1 MVKDL
6 KHKVLNHRIT
16 FQAFTT
22 IVNDYG
28 FEIQEWSDFK
38 TVWAG
43 ITNLSGREYFAA
55 MQVQAEKTVKFT
67 IRYTKDIDE
76 TMNIKFGKKTVGTE
90 EIDIIF
96 NITSIDN
103 IKYGNEFMEIK
114 ALAVM

>member
-1 MVKDL
+1 MNIAN
-6 KHKVLNHRIT
+6 LNKRII
-16 FQAFTT
+16 FQSFTT
-22 IVNDYG
+22 ITNDYG

-67 IRYTKDIDE
+67 IRCNKNINE
-76 TMNIKFGKKTVGTE
+76 TMR
-90 EIDIIF
+90 IIF
-96 NITSIDN
+96 EGNNYDISSIDN

-114 ALAVM
+114 ALVVM

>member
-1 MVKDL
+1 MK
-6 KHKVLNHRIT
+6 LNKRIT
-16 FQAFTT
+16 FQKFTT
-22 IVNDYG
+22 ITNDYG
-28 FEIQEWSDFK
+28 YEINEWSDFK
-38 TVWAG
+38 TVWADV
-43 ITNLSGREYFAA
+43 TNLSGREYFAA

-103 IKYGNEFMEIK
+103 IKYDNKFIEIK
-114 ALAVM
+114 AMAVV

>member
-1 MVKDL
+1 MNIAN
-6 KHKVLNHRIT
+6 LNKRIT
-16 FQAFTT
+16 FQLFTT
-22 IVNDYG
+22 VVNDYG

-67 IRYTKDIDE
+67 IRCNKNINE
-76 TMNIKFGKKTVGTE
+76 TMR
-90 EIDIIF
+90 IIF
-96 NITSIDN
+96 EGNNYDISSIDN